1 MTMTLAAAFDLRSVL
16 ASQPQLLVVL
26 FAGAVW
32 LFKMIGR
39 ARRAASNPALEPK
52 EGMPPAPDGGG
63 GASGQDLDEE
73 TRTRRV
79 REDIL
84 RKIAERRGTASTA
97 QPARFREERRAPV
110 PPAIATTASSAVRGA
125 AQGATGAAFPDAQP
139 VAAMQSGGPQIAAT
153 AVPLAAGVP
162 VPSAGVLWLEELR
175 TRDSVRRAIL
185 VREVLGPP
193 VALR

>member
-139 VAAMQSGGPQIAAT
+139 GGPQIAAT

-162 VPSAGVLWLEELR
+162 VPSAGALWLEELR